1 MIGGLIAVLA
11 IALFVMA
18 HEAGHFLAAKAVG
31 MKATEFFL
39 GFGPKLWSFKRGE
52 TEYGIKAIPA
62 GGYVRIIGMN
72 PFEEVAPED
81 VGRTYREKPFWKKS
95 VVVLAGVGMNFLM
108 AFVMFFGAVVAAGI
122 PEPIPMVADIV
133 ESRDGMPTAA
143 SDADIRIGDR
153 IVAIDG
159 RDYSSWTAIQEELS
173 GRPGDEVTLTIVRGE
188 TRVDVP
194 GSLGSFE
201 AENGEEVGLLGG
213 QAAIRERPVGALEGA
228 SLAGQEV
235 WRNIRLTFQVMA
247 ELIRP
252 ESLMKLAGVFIG
264 QTDVPDEIRPV
275 SPIGIVNVGSQVGTM
290 GVANYVA
297 MLASINVIL
306 ATFNV
311 IPLLPLDG
319 GHFAVAL
326 WQKITGRE
334 PDVRKLVPVAVAVI
348 VLFTFL
354 GLAAIVLD
362 IIDPIRM

>member
-1 MIGGLIAVLA
+1 MIGGLIAVVA

-18 HEAGHFLAAKAVG
+18 HEAGHFLAAKATG

-39 GFGPKLWSFKRGE
+39 GFGPKLWSIKRGE

-108 AFVMFFGAVVAAGI
+108 AFVMFFGAIVASGI
-122 PEPIPMVADIV
+122 REPVPMVADIV
-133 ESRDGMPTAA
+133 EARDGVPTAA
-143 SDADIRIGDR
+143 ASADIRRGDR

-159 RDYSSWTAIQEELS
+159 TPYASWTEIQEELS
-173 GRPGDEVTLTIVRGE
+173 ARPGERVTLTILRGE
-188 TRVDVP
+188 E
-194 GSLGSFE
+194 SLEVLVTLGTFE
-201 AENGEEVGLLGG
+201 TEAGEIGFLGV
-213 QAAIRERPVGALEGA
+213 QAAIRERSVGVVEGA
-228 SLAGQEV
+228 SLAVQEV
-235 WRNIRLTFQVMA
+235 WQNIRLTFQVMG
-247 ELIRP
+247 ELVRP
-252 ESLMKLAGVFIG
+252 ESLMRLAGVFVG
-264 QTDVPDEIRPV
+264 QTDVPPEIRPI
-275 SPIGIVNVGSQVGTM
+275 SPIGIVNVGSQVGTF
-290 GVANYVA
+290 GPATYVM
-297 MLASINVIL
+297 MLAQINVIL

-362 IIDPIRM
+362 IIDPIRL